1 MKVMTHPTNNHI
13 YLIIVK
19 NSEVQMLVVRSGSLV
34 SFLQLDVIKPDQS
47 SAALVLNLTGL

>member
-19 NSEVQMLVVRSGSLV
+19 NSEVQMLVVHSGSLV

-47 SAALVLNLTGL
+47 SAALILNLTGL

>member
-47 SAALVLNLTGL
+47 SAALILNLAGL